1 MKTLNN
7 SGHDSIRIRARRW
20 LARHFRRPFAGGSES
35 GQGILEYILVLVI
48 ILVVILG
55 LVYQFNRKFRLY
67 AEQFFDG
74 YIACLLE
81 SGELPG
87 VQGSSCE
94 EELKSMAD
102 MEAKGLLKFP
112 DSGNGGGGDDKKNAD
127 QKALEDA
134 AKDKPVARTEALGG
148 AGGGGGNR
156 SGGFGRNTG
165 RGGGGV
171 PVGRTEAEKKDTES
185 LGYGSLPPSGGAFGN
200 YSNGNGRV
208 TTTYVYEN
216 VGDDGDPKKGKPP
229 VAKTDKSAENGRAL
243 KPRRAFENTTQRSTA
258 SVDISENEFSFG
270 AMIRWLIIAAL
281 ILAIIIFFGGQL
293 LQIMRSRE
301 KGGVE

>member
-1 MKTLNN
+1 MKILNETDD
-7 SGHDSIRIRARRW
+7 GRHKFQCRIRRW
-20 LARHFRRPFAGGSES
+20 VERNFRRPFTGSSES

-87 VQGSSCE
+87 VGGSSCE
-94 EELKSMAD
+94 EEMKTIAD
-102 MEAKGLLKFP
+102 MQAKGLLKFP
-112 DSGNGGGGDDKKNAD
+112 
-127 QKALEDA
+127 E
-134 AKDKPVARTEALGG
+134 G
-148 AGGGGGNR
+148 AGGGGGDGKNAADQKAPEDAAR
-156 SGGFGRNTG
+156 DRAPARTETVGGGGRTTNWGNFGRNSGSGNST
-165 RGGGGV
+165 
-171 PVGRTEAEKKDTES
+171 PVGRTDAAKKDSETV
-185 LGYGSLPPSGGAFGN
+185 GYSALAANSGRFGN
-200 YSNGNGRV
+200 YSNPTQRV
-208 TTTYVYEN
+208 NTTYVN
-216 VGDDGDPKKGKPP
+216 GDGVADDDPKKGKPP
-229 VAKTDKSAENGRAL
+229 VAKTDKKSEDARAL
-243 KPRRAFENTTQRSTA
+243 KPRRAIEDTRRRSVA
-258 SVDISENEFSFG
+258 SIDVNEGEFSFG

-301 KGGVE
+301 KGGAE